1 MYPYERSARGEA
13 PREPRNFAP
22 ATSPEPA
29 APCRRGSRTH
39 SRAVPILLYHLV
51 GRTPAAAAYPDLYV
65 SRRTFVAEMA
75 YLDRHGF
82 EAVSLADVFAYWR
95 GAPLPAR
102 PVVLTFD
109 DGFASDVSVVRPIL
123 ERLRWTATL
132 DLVLS
137 HYGHRWGL
145 THRSLRKL
153 IRAGWEI
160 ASHSRTHPYLPGLSD
175 RALKA
180 EVAGSRRFLQKH
192 FHIPV
197 SFFAYPSGGYDA
209 RVVAAVRRAG
219 YRGALTTEEGLAR
232 RDEPYRLDRI
242 CVAGSDDARSLGE
255 KLARLLPRAHRR
267 TRVSCV

>member
-1 MYPYERSARGEA
+1 MSTRIAYPPPRSSDPDVP
-13 PREPRNFAP
+13 PRWPG
-22 ATSPEPA
+22 TG
-29 APCRRGSRTH
+29 RRGLSRPLCFPPDF
-39 SRAVPILLYHLV
+39 R
-51 GRTPAAAAYPDLYV
+51 GRDGLPRPAWLRSGIAGRCFRL
-65 SRRTFVAEMA
+65 RR
-75 YLDRHGF
+75 G
-82 EAVSLADVFAYWR
+82 
-95 GAPLPAR
+95 GPLPGR
-102 PVVLTFD
+102 PVVLTVD